1 LIEKESDMKRV
12 ITYGTFDL
20 IHYGH
25 INLLERAKKL
35 GDYLVVGLSTNEFNE
50 QKNKKCYFSYEER
63 KRLLEALRVVD
74 LVIPEESWEQK
85 RSDILMY
92 HIDTFVMGD
101 DWKGKFDDL
110 KDICEV
116 VYLERTPEVSTTKIK
131 TELKK
136 F

>member
-1 LIEKESDMKRV
+1 MKRV

-20 IHYGH
+20 LHYGH

-85 RSDILMY
+85 RSDIQMY

>member
-1 LIEKESDMKRV
+1 MKRV

-35 GDYLVVGLSTNEFNE
+35 GDYLVVGWSTNEFNE

-85 RSDILMY
+85 RSDIQMY

>member
-1 LIEKESDMKRV
+1 MKRV

-92 HIDTFVMGD
+92 HIDTFVM
-101 DWKGKFDDL
+101 
-110 KDICEV
+110 
-116 VYLERTPEVSTTKIK
+116 
-131 TELKK
+131 
-136 F
+136 

>member
-1 LIEKESDMKRV
+1 MKRV

-85 RSDILMY
+85 RSDIQMY

-116 VYLERTPEVSTTKIK
+116 VFLERTPEVSTTKIK